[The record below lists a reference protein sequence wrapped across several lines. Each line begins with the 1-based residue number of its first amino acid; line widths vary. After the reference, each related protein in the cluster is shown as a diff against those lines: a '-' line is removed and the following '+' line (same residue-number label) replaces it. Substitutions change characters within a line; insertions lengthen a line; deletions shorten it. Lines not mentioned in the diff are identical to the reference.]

1 MLLTFSEI
9 VIFKRRKLQGLPYS
23 EDQQKLKLVTYR
35 RLSNYSSSAKFIFTP
50 FLSYFILTFNSF

>member
-1 MLLTFSEI
+1 MLLTFLEI
-9 VIFKRRKLQGLPYS
+9 VIIKGRKLQGLPYS

-50 FLSYFILTFNSF
+50 F